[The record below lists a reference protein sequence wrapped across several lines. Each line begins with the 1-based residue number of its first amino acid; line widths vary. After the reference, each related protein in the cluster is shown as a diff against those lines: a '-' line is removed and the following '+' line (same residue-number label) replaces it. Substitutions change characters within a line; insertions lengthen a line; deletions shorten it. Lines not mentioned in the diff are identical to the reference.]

1 LLESWEKRDPVMT
14 YRARLLEAGVSDE
27 AVLSEIAQRVG
38 AEVADAVARAEADT
52 LPDPA
57 TVEAGVYAEG

>member
-1 LLESWEKRDPVMT
+1 
-14 YRARLLEAGVSDE
+14 
-27 AVLSEIAQRVG
+27 VLSEIAERVA
-38 AEVADAVARAEADT
+38 AEVADAVARAEADI